1 GYAGFIPRLTWI
13 NGVNYTQGVKEAM
26 NEFARYQFLQRNPAC
41 SFGKR
46 FPRTYWPENR
56 IYTSAGLIPFYA
68 GFVPDLR
75 HTYAL
80 TFGNSTRKA
89 YEKEQRR
96 RACAL

>member
-1 GYAGFIPRLTWI
+1 GYAGFIPCLTWV
-13 NGVNYTQGVKEAM
+13 NGVNYIQGVKEAM
-26 NEFARYQFLQRNPAC
+26 NEFDRHQFLQRNPAC

-46 FPRTYWPENR
+46 FPQTYWPNNR
-56 IYTSAGLIPFYA
+56 IYTSAGLIPSYM

-89 YEKEQRR
+89 YQKEQRR